1 MMERLLPVMF
11 CGYFQPYLWEV
22 LAELSFFYRKLC
34 AKEVDPIDLESMEL
48 QVPVL
53 LCKLEMIFPP
63 GFFNPMQHLI
73 LHLPYEARM
82 GGPVQYRWMYPGERD
97 QKDLKS
103 KVKNRARVEASI
115 AEAYILDEI
124 SNFTTIY
131 FADQVYTVHN
141 PVARYNVI
149 VESRECSLSLFSIKG
164 DSISRGVTRHLTEVE
179 WEAAMLYVL
188 TNLPEVDDYIG

>member
-1 MMERLLPVMF
+1 
-11 CGYFQPYLWEV
+11 
-22 LAELSFFYRKLC
+22 
-34 AKEVDPIDLESMEL
+34 
-48 QVPVL
+48 
-53 LCKLEMIFPP
+53 
-63 GFFNPMQHLI
+63 
-73 LHLPYEARM
+73 M

-164 DSISRGVTRHLTEVE
+164 DSTSRGVTRHLTEVE

-188 TNLPEVDDYIG
+188 TNLPEVDDYIGKFLHEEWSRRGEPTRQQKENLLRNGARNGRPNFVTWFYQQVMKQYK